1 MALFGNN
8 DGFKTSKYSLADT
21 MLKKA
26 TVTLPEARLV
36 ARSDCGG
43 YIDSSDDMSSWTDSA

>member
-43 YIDSSDDMSSWTDSA
+43 YYKIAQMT